1 MDFEDKAKIIAGSI
15 VLITT
20 VIYSIWWIHYY
31 YKDCKKVGHTTLY
44 CIGTILK

>member
-1 MDFEDKAKIIAGSI
+1 MTFDEQTTLAACIVVMIIIACTFFFW
-15 VLITT
+15 LP
-20 VIYSIWWIHYY
+20 YL